1 MRQSN
6 GGAAEDLV
14 SHCKDFSLYPEWIS
28 NSGAGPG
35 MSSLSAALRID
46 AGDKAGSREEEEA
59 IAEAWGGDAGGLD
72 QGGGRG
78 MVSSGLTVGRF

>member
-1 MRQSN
+1 
-6 GGAAEDLV
+6 
-14 SHCKDFSLYPEWIS
+14 
-28 NSGAGPG
+28 

-46 AGDKAGSREEEEA
+46 AGDKAGSREEEA
-59 IAEAWGGDAGGLD
+59 IAEARGRDAGGLE